1 MKHARS
7 ALGLA
12 LALATSLTACTS
24 GSGNDD
30 SGVPDA
36 MPFRDGWVTVVETT
50 FPLGGD
56 APVTSLQIGG
66 AEFMDNYANRGDIE
80 VLFDLDS
87 ENIKIE
93 MRKYAFQADQVEA
106 DETFGKLQLWAYV
119 ESSNPD
125 KPQNMAEEDDCT
137 KGWQDGCMIRV
148 YYDGLSQPVRT
159 GADLRVHLPRA
170 YRQSIKVQTEDN
182 TQEGNYKLRGDVKIV
197 DLCGSGQIEVEN
209 GTVEVRMCAELQ
221 EGPTCSAAQ
230 VQDCVDKNW
239 DKDCACKDYG
249 SLKIEAPEPWSANVT
264 VDFPNT
270 IWANVIIDG
279 GKGSGD
285 NSCPAVLDN
294 CSGACG
300 PITQSPETPQIAKAE
315 YNYPGDPAI
324 PGVGYIFDIKVH
336 SCEAVPYV
344 DGPDD
349 YDAKAIDSPKDEL
362 RGNVKVCT
370 GCLASL

>member
-1 MKHARS
+1 MKPTIYRPFVPAFR
-7 ALGLA
+7 GLMDEFFPKA
-12 LALATSLTACTS
+12 MTSVFGGEDFFTTPAVNVKDLEQSFHLEVAAP
-24 GSGNDD
+24 GLNKDD
-30 SGVPDA
+30 
-36 MPFRDGWVTVVETT
+36 F
-50 FPLGGD
+50 
-56 APVTSLQIGG
+56 
-66 AEFMDNYANRGDIE
+66 
-80 VLFDLDS
+80 
-87 ENIKIE
+87 K
-93 MRKYAFQADQVEA
+93 
-106 DETFGKLQLWAYV
+106 
-119 ESSNPD
+119 
-125 KPQNMAEEDDCT
+125 
-137 KGWQDGCMIRV
+137 
-148 YYDGLSQPVRT
+148 
-159 GADLRVHLPRA
+159 
-170 YRQSIKVQTEDN
+170 
-182 TQEGNYKLRGDVKIV
+182 
-197 DLCGSGQIEVEN
+197 IEVEN
-209 GTVEVRMCAELQ
+209 GTGEVRMCAELQ

-230 VQDCVDKNW
+230 IKDCEDKNW
-239 DKDCACKDYG
+239 DPACACNAYG